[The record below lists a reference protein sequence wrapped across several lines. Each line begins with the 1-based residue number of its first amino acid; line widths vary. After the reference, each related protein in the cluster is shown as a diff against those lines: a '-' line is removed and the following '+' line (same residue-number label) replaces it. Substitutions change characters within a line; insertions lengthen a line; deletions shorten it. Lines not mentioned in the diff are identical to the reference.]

1 MTTVHITMITKEEQE
16 ELIKQ
21 HDIYCSDKTCDPMT
35 MGSFMKGRNMELQEL
50 KDAVT
55 KLLVTEYDFTAD
67 EAEESISQSE
77 DTEESM
83 WNENADAKDL
93 AKYLASDESNA

>member
-1 MTTVHITMITKEEQE
+1 VNTII
-16 ELIKQ
+16 
-21 HDIYCSDKTCDPMT
+21 S
-35 MGSFMKGRNMELQEL
+35 KGETMELQEL

-67 EAEESISQSE
+67 EAEESIGQSE